1 MEKRWSKPKLM
12 KSKNMGEPESARV
25 KQCFFFSFHFLFKP
39 ARPVFSLAPQTSRDE
54 TFRKSKPRFLL
65 WTWRLREKFYVTYV
79 YLPFYLSGGLGD
91 SKIIGRD
98 TKKMSQLHSWLHS
111 RLQNQAN
118 SYWSLCYRASSHGW
132 SASTFHSYCNN
143 RGPTVTIIRA
153 HGYIFGGYTDQSWRC
168 KFVNCHRFRKI
179 TNKQKQ
185 TIKQINKKKS
195 KQKTID
201 NQVFLNSYLKMTK
214 SWKYLVCGMNVRSK
228 PYFHLFYAVSY

>member
-12 KSKNMGEPESARV
+12 TSKNMGEPESARV

-91 SKIIGRD
+91 SKIIGKD

-132 SASTFHSYCNN
+132 SGSTFHSYCDN

-168 KFVNCHRFRKI
+168 KFVNCHRFCKK
-179 TNKQKQ
+179 TKQ
-185 TIKQINKKKS
+185 
-195 KQKTID
+195 
-201 NQVFLNSYLKMTK
+201 
-214 SWKYLVCGMNVRSK
+214 
-228 PYFHLFYAVSY
+228 

>member
-1 MEKRWSKPKLM
+1 M
-12 KSKNMGEPESARV
+12 
-25 KQCFFFSFHFLFKP
+25 
-39 ARPVFSLAPQTSRDE
+39 
-54 TFRKSKPRFLL
+54 KSKPRFLL

-91 SKIIGRD
+91 SKIIGKD

-132 SASTFHSYCNN
+132 SGSTFHSYCDN

-168 KFVNCHRFRKI
+168 KFVNCHRFCKK
-179 TNKQKQ
+179 TK
-185 TIKQINKKKS
+185 TIKTKNNRQSSLPFIFENYKKLKILS
-195 KQKTID
+195 LWNELSFKTIFTFGSRCQSLITRGSISTGYPHD
-201 NQVFLNSYLKMTK
+201 FEWNSL
-214 SWKYLVCGMNVRSK
+214 LLFAQ
-228 PYFHLFYAVSY
+228 FHVKTNNRYSLRKRYNLYKGRCTCLC